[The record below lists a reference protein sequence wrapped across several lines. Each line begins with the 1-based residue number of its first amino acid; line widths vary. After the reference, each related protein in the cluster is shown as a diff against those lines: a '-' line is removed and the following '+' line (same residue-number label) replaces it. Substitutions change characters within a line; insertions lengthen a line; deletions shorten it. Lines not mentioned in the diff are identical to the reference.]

1 MVNNALEASEYFEQ
15 VDLIGIQGS
24 SLQQSVTQRDNI
36 RVTYISVWLVD
47 ILRTLPRAFYVLYG
61 IARLI
66 IQTYQLLW
74 YLLIRRITRPYDFV
88 VI

>member
-1 MVNNALEASEYFEQ
+1 MVNHALEASEYFEQ

-74 YLLIRRITRPYDFV
+74 YLLIRRITRPYDFI

>member
-1 MVNNALEASEYFEQ
+1 M
-15 VDLIGIQGS
+15 
-24 SLQQSVTQRDNI
+24 
-36 RVTYISVWLVD
+36 WLVD
-47 ILRTLPRAFYVLYG
+47 ILRTLPKTFYVLYG